1 MLRELHNVYWHCY
14 LFGFVLVF
22 FVIAIFSSLEGEKH
36 EKANQSSRKC
46 LMWYMI
52 YNWVVNEKAKYTC
65 VILRHKFLFNACFYT
80 VLWVSF
86 CVGILFLKTCEL
98 NDMKSGCVLS
108 VRVCTLHA
116 VSTIYTLRSAAVC

>member
-1 MLRELHNVYWHCY
+1 MH
-14 LFGFVLVF
+14 VF
-22 FVIAIFSSLEGEKH
+22 
-36 EKANQSSRKC
+36 
-46 LMWYMI
+46 
-52 YNWVVNEKAKYTC
+52 TP
-65 VILRHKFLFNACFYT
+65 FYEF
-80 VLWVSF
+80 F